1 MKSAASTAYVPVD
14 GWSAKLSLSFERTL
28 ARTNLRVK
36 ERAGPLSVQRPFYP
50 EEDVCHAYVLHPPGG
65 VVGGDQ
71 LELNVHVRENGSAL
85 ITTPAANKIYRSNG
99 PESQIKQQFSVE
111 SGGTLEWLPQETIL
125 FGGSSLS
132 TCTRVDLNPSA
143 RFSGWDMTVLGRP
156 FSGDRYERGAF
167 DQKMTIAVADKPILN
182 ERHRWRSEEPML
194 GAAWGCRGNCA
205 LASVYAYPADPDLLK
220 RVQRLIASSP
230 VDAGATLL
238 SELLVVRIL
247 GSAPQIV
254 RALAEKLWTGMRPL
268 QMGRAASRPRIWST

>member
-1 MKSAASTAYVPVD
+1 MKSVASTAYVPVD

-71 LELNVHVRENGSAL
+71 LELNVHVGENGSAL

-99 PESQIKQQFSVE
+99 TESQIKQQFSVE

-132 TCTRVDLNPSA
+132 TCTRINLNPSA
-143 RFSGWDMTVLGRP
+143 RFSGWDMVVLGRP

>member
-1 MKSAASTAYVPVD
+1 MKSMASRAYVTAG
-14 GWSAKLSLSFERTL
+14 GWSAKLSLSFERAL

-71 LELNVHVRENGSAL
+71 LELNVQVREQSSAL

-99 PESQIKQQFSVE
+99 PESQIKQQFFVE

-132 TCTRVDLNPSA
+132 ACTRVNLNPSA
-143 RFSGWDMTVLGRP
+143 RFSGWDIVILGRP

-167 DQKMTIAVADKPILN
+167 DQQMTIAVADKPILN
-182 ERHRWRSEEPML
+182 ERHRWRNEEPML

-230 VDAGATLL
+230 ADAGVTLL
-238 SELLVVRIL
+238 DQLLVVRIL
-247 GSAPQIV
+247 GTAPQIV

>member
-1 MKSAASTAYVPVD
+1 MAE
-14 GWSAKLSLSFERTL
+14 GWSAKLSLSFERAL
-28 ARTNLRVK
+28 AKTNLRVS
-36 ERAGPLSVQRPFYP
+36 ERVGPLSVQRPFYP

-71 LELNVHVRENGSAL
+71 LELNVQVRENGSAL

-99 PESQIKQQFSVE
+99 PESQIKQQLSVE

-132 TCTRVDLNPSA
+132 TCTRVNLNPSA
-143 RFSGWDMTVLGRP
+143 RFSGWDMIVLGRP

-182 ERHRWRSEEPML
+182 ERHRWRCEEPML

-205 LASVYAYPADPDLLK
+205 LASVYAYPADADLLK
-220 RVQRLIASSP
+220 RVQRLIAPPP

-238 SELLVVRIL
+238 GQLLVVRVL

-254 RALAEKLWTGMRPL
+254 RTLAEKLWTGIRPL

>member
-1 MKSAASTAYVPVD
+1 MKSMASRAYVTAE
-14 GWSAKLSLSFERTL
+14 GWSAKLSLSFERAL
-28 ARTNLRVK
+28 ARTNLRVM

-50 EEDVCHAYVLHPPGG
+50 EEEVCHAYVLHPPGG

-71 LELNVHVRENGSAL
+71 LELNVQVREQSSAL

-132 TCTRVDLNPSA
+132 ACTRVNLNPSA
-143 RFSGWDMTVLGRP
+143 RFSGWDIVILGRP

-167 DQKMTIAVADKPILN
+167 DQQMTIAVADKPILN
-182 ERHRWRSEEPML
+182 ERHRWRNEEPML
-194 GAAWGCRGNCA
+194 RAAWGFRGNCA

-220 RVQRLIASSP
+220 RVQRVIASSP
-230 VDAGATLL
+230 ADAGVTLL
-238 SELLVVRIL
+238 DQLLVVRIL
-247 GSAPQIV
+247 GTAPHIV

>member
-1 MKSAASTAYVPVD
+1 M
-14 GWSAKLSLSFERTL
+14 
-28 ARTNLRVK
+28 
-36 ERAGPLSVQRPFYP
+36 
-50 EEDVCHAYVLHPPGG
+50 
-65 VVGGDQ
+65 
-71 LELNVHVRENGSAL
+71 
-85 ITTPAANKIYRSNG
+85 
-99 PESQIKQQFSVE
+99 
-111 SGGTLEWLPQETIL
+111 EWLPQETIL

-132 TCTRVDLNPSA
+132 TCTRINLNPSA
-143 RFSGWDMTVLGRP
+143 RFSGWDMVVLGRP